1 MVSRYWAFSRRG
13 KEEDSVNSI
22 KRNTFIV
29 MVKCFSRL
37 GGAVR
42 KKMVK
47 WGVHSQGGG
56 SEADIRGGR

>member
-37 GGAVR
+37 GG
-42 KKMVK
+42 
-47 WGVHSQGGG
+47 GGKEENG
-56 SEADIRGGR
+56 EVGCAFTGRGQ